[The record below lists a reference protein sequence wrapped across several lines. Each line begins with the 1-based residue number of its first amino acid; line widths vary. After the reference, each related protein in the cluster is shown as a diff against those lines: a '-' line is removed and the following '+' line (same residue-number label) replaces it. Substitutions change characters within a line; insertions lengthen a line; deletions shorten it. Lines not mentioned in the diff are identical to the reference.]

1 MTKHNFAD
9 TQISYE
15 LSLYRTFGEGDRRR
29 YDALIAALQGADP
42 AVCFVADVG
51 ARASEALYGVLKSY
65 VGAFESRGFN
75 ALMVTQLGSPVV
87 PETALYLLDEIRKR
101 RNSDD
106 GLRYLFCAALVE
118 NGNPNY
124 RKAYAALLAEEGER
138 KELMPLARWLKGT
151 GDKTE
156 KP

>member
-1 MTKHNFAD
+1 M
-9 TQISYE
+9 
-15 LSLYRTFGEGDRRR
+15 
-29 YDALIAALQGADP
+29 
-42 AVCFVADVG
+42 
-51 ARASEALYGVLKSY
+51 SEPS
-65 VGAFESRGFN
+65 S
-75 ALMVTQLGSPVV
+75 QLGSPAV